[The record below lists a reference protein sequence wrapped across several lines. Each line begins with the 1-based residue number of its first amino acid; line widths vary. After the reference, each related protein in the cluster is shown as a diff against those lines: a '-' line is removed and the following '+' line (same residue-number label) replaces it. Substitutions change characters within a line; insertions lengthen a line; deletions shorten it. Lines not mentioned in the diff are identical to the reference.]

1 MYCIRIVYPK
11 KPGSSFD
18 WDHYYAVHLPLGL
31 SLLAKHTDAK
41 PVRLEVDQG
50 ITADGTD
57 GNVPYHCICSL
68 YFETREEADAMVNLF
83 AVEEAAT
90 LLAEDWPK
98 YTVTNPEL
106 LVTEVV
112 TADPLTGHR
121 Y

>member
-1 MYCIRIVYPK
+1 
-11 KPGSSFD
+11 
-18 WDHYYAVHLPLGL
+18 
-31 SLLAKHTDAK
+31 
-41 PVRLEVDQG
+41 
-50 ITADGTD
+50 
-57 GNVPYHCICSL
+57 
-68 YFETREEADAMVNLF
+68 MVNLF